1 MVFVAYLA
9 DIKVLVVRMSFEGE
23 TLPDICNK
31 LGYSVSPQSLDRWR
45 HLFEETRAVIRYPT
59 TYGQL
64 GRLKKLSSED
74 SNFMIELLKDEPG
87 LFLDEIRK
95 KLYDATGVLLSI
107 AAVHDN
113 LVNQLCITLKK
124 AETLNIKKC
133 LLKKFQ
139 FIDQMRYYPAEFLIG
154 SPFARYIINQNAARL
169 SILPAI
175 GMSGILAMTVR
186 DDMFNA
192 KKFEHFLKWDLVRRL
207 RPGPS
212 LLCLLT
218 GLTGAVGDEDTPA
231 KNTGA

>member
-45 HLFEETRAVIRYPT
+45 HLFEETQAVIRDPT

-113 LVNQLCITLKK
+113 LVNQLHITLKK

-139 FIDQMRYYPAEFLIG
+139 FIDQMRYYPAEFLVFTALYVIESSFKP
-154 SPFARYIINQNAARL
+154 SPDPR
-169 SILPAI
+169 
-175 GMSGILAMTVR
+175 SGHHLLATSSTKTRR
-186 DDMFNA
+186 D
-192 KKFEHFLKWDLVRRL
+192 
-207 RPGPS
+207 
-212 LLCLLT
+212 
-218 GLTGAVGDEDTPA
+218 
-231 KNTGA
+231 